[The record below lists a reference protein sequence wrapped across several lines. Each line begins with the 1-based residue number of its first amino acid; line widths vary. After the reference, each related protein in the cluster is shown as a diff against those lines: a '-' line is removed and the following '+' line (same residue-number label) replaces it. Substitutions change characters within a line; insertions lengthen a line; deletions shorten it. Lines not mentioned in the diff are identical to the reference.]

1 VICDAA
7 KISPVMVTS
16 SAIALGM
23 VTGRSAGA
31 KNPLVLLVSPAGAE
45 LTAQNGEA
53 SSAIRHLR
61 GPGPDR
67 PFVGELRRAIS
78 GMPPVAGGAGVNGT
92 PRELVLWDAAGG
104 SEFNSGTLGE
114 SLGMPVRTGDLPIL
128 GVDASEAASNGEGRK
143 FAAAV
148 ALGLLAVADGPAP
161 VDFLHS
167 RLAPPKPPLVP
178 KWVMI
183 SSLSAIALLIL
194 IFFAWDTMQKDE
206 AALDK
211 QTAQNASVAD
221 AVTVAKKFVTKV
233 SFAQAW
239 HLGNPR
245 YMACMRDLTNAIPMD
260 GQTYALSLVVHE
272 IVPPVDGSVDAD
284 TALMQSVAVRDLA
297 GRLEGK
303 TTEQR
308 RVLQLLS
315 NLKAMPTVFT
325 EVKLEG
331 TSDGGR
337 GREVTF
343 TITFTYKPTKTK
355 P

>member
-1 VICDAA
+1 
-7 KISPVMVTS
+7 MVTS
-16 SAIALGM
+16 SAVALGM

-78 GMPPVAGGAGVNGT
+78 GMPPVTNAAGVNGT

-114 SLGMPVRTGDLPIL
+114 SLGMPVRSGDLPIL

-148 ALGLLAVADGPAP
+148 ALGLLAVADGPVP

-178 KWVMI
+178 QWVMI

-194 IFFAWDTMQKDE
+194 IVYAWNVMQKGQ
-206 AALDK
+206 AALDA
-211 QTAQNASVAD
+211 QRAQNTGVVD
-221 AVTVAKKFVTKV
+221 AVAVARKFVTKV
-233 SFAQAW
+233 SFAEAW

-245 YMACMRDLTNAIPMD
+245 YMACLRDLTNAMPAD
-260 GQTYALSLVVHE
+260 GQTYALSLIVHE

-308 RVLQLLS
+308 RVLDLLAKMKS
-315 NLKAMPTVFT
+315 NSSVFT

-331 TSDGGR
+331 TNDGGR

-343 TITFTYKPTKTK
+343 TITFTYKAPKAK